1 MKLKTKKRLS
11 RKGKALQ
18 RSGSSWNGAFK
29 LLQLLSRADVNE
41 NSGIA
46 QVVANFYALELMS
59 QSGKI

>member
-1 MKLKTKKRLS
+1 MKTLTKKRLS

-18 RSGSSWNGAFK
+18 RSASSWSGAFK

-41 NSGIA
+41 DSGIGA
-46 QVVANFYALELMS
+46 VVPNFYALELMS

>member
-1 MKLKTKKRLS
+1 MKAVTKKRLS

-18 RSGSSWNGAFK
+18 RSASSWNGAFK
-29 LLQLLSRADVNE
+29 VLQLLSRADVNE
-41 NSGIA
+41 DSGIA

>member
-18 RSGSSWNGAFK
+18 RSASSWSGAYK
-29 LLQLLSRADVNE
+29 VLQLLSRADVNE
-41 NSGIA
+41 DSGIG
-46 QVVANFYALELMS
+46 QVVANFYALELLS

>member
-1 MKLKTKKRLS
+1 MKVVTKKRLS

-18 RSGSSWNGAFK
+18 RSASSWNGAFK
-29 LLQLLSRADVNE
+29 VLQLLSRADVNE
-41 NSGIA
+41 NSGIG

>member
-11 RKGKALQ
+11 RRGKALQ

-29 LLQLLSRADVNE
+29 VLQLLSRADVNE
-41 NSGIA
+41 DSGIG
-46 QVVANFYALELMS
+46 QVVANFYALELLG